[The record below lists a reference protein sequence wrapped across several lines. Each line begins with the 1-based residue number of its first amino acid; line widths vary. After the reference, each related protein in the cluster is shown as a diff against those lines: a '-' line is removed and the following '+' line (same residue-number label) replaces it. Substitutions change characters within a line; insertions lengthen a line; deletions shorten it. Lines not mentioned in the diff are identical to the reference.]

1 MEADKTLETLRGARA
16 DLQAIADGAGDEQT
30 RATARKVIGV
40 IDVVGRLLSESTKE
54 SGEKLTVWDAAK
66 SALSPDDYNRVR
78 GVVRLVGVHAPLI
91 LDKRRGGKDSAQ
103 TQTVVGAIVSKMAAV
118 DLRSWQAH
126 LGGSEKAE
134 KQG

>member
-1 MEADKTLETLRGARA
+1 MEADKALETLRGARA
-16 DLQAIADGAGDEQT
+16 DLQAVVDGAGDEQT
-30 RATARKVIGV
+30 RATARKVQGIV
-40 IDVVGRLLSESTKE
+40 DQVGKTLSEKAAE
-54 SGEKLTVWDAAK
+54 AGDRLTVWDAAK

-103 TQTVVGAIVSKMAAV
+103 TQTVVGAIVSKMAAA
-118 DLRSWQAH
+118 DLRAWQAH